1 VTPVIGHQKWRD
13 LLFLHW
19 EVPPAALRPLV
30 PHALE
35 LDLFEGRAHVGVIP
49 FVVSQTRARFL
60 PPLPGLS
67 PFREV
72 NTRTYVR
79 FPSAVDGGVWFFAL
93 DATNLAAVAGA
104 RAGWQLPYFACTAR
118 LSHDPRD
125 GSLLRYRA
133 SRLVPGP
140 TPATLDVEFRVHENL
155 GVAEPGTLEHFLI
168 ERYLLY
174 TNWRPAGLMV
184 GEVRHQPYPLR
195 RAELVRLDCETLAR
209 SHGLLP
215 PTGDVHAV
223 FSPGVNADVLA
234 LRRPQTPSPSGR
246 GRRGYAQ
253 RAGGARGQAERTS
266 AEG

>member
-1 VTPVIGHQKWRD
+1 MAPVVGHQTWRD

-30 PHALE
+30 PPALE
-35 LDLFEGRAHVGVIP
+35 LDLYEGRAYVGVIP
-49 FVVSQTRARFL
+49 FVVTQTRLRFL
-60 PPLPGLS
+60 PPIPGLS
-67 PFREV
+67 DFHEV

-79 FPSAVDGGVWFFAL
+79 YTRTPEPVGTSVPDAPGGAWFFAL

-104 RAGWQLPYFACTAR
+104 RAGWQLPYFPCTAR

-125 GSLLRYRA
+125 GSVLRYRA
-133 SRLVPGP
+133 ARLAPGP

-155 GVAEPGTLEHFLI
+155 GPAAPGTLEHFLI

-184 GEVRHQPYPLR
+184 GQVRHHPYPLR

-209 SHGLLP
+209 SLNLPP

-223 FSPGVNADVLA
+223 YSPGVNADIMA
-234 LRRPQTPSPSGR
+234 LRRP
-246 GRRGYAQ
+246 
-253 RAGGARGQAERTS
+253 
-266 AEG
+266 